1 MQRTYTTTQSQPC
14 NNLTFT
20 LKHFIFEYL
29 TSKYLALKYLE
40 FKYLAFE
47 YPALKNLVFKYLHLL
62 IEQPSHAR
70 KKKSKSQ
77 ISEN

>member
-1 MQRTYTTTQSQPC
+1 MQRTCTTTQSQPC

-29 TSKYLALKYLE
+29 TSKYPA
-40 FKYLAFE
+40 FK
-47 YPALKNLVFKYLHLL
+47 NRVFKYLHLTYK

-70 KKKSKSQ
+70 KRIPSLATMTN
-77 ISEN
+77 ISLTLRKVNLSL